1 MFRNQLESRHEGPA
15 SESRAK
21 DLMRILVSGAG
32 IAGLT
37 AAFWLNR
44 SGHDLTIVEKSPA
57 LRDGGYMIDFVASG
71 YDVSEKMGI
80 LDKLAEIHYPISRVS
95 FLDGVGRE
103 KFSISYPA
111 FRQLFDNRH
120 FNFMRGELERVLH
133 SEIADTVPIKF
144 GTTIQSLTFEQKQ
157 VCAELS
163 DGTSAYYD
171 LVVGADGVHSRVR
184 QLVFGEERG
193 FERLLGYHTAAFIL
207 DQSPQSFA
215 LDNAFYT
222 MTVPGRQFGVYP
234 IRGDRVATFFIHKAD
249 WPIRDLSS
257 NAAREE
263 LRRTYGDLKWIVPE
277 ILKGSESAEIYFD
290 EVSQI
295 EMPGWSHSSVVL
307 VGDACQCVSLAAGQG
322 ASLAMAGGYL
332 LAREIA
338 KSPENI
344 ALALSQYEQEMKPAV
359 WKKQR
364 AGRRVVKWF
373 FPDNRLR
380 LAVRDSVMRL
390 AASSFGRYFL
400 KRFLATKSIAAVR
413 SN

>member
-1 MFRNQLESRHEGPA
+1 
-15 SESRAK
+15 
-21 DLMRILVSGAG
+21 MRVLISGAG

-44 SGHDLTIVEKSPA
+44 FGHDLTIVEKSPA
-57 LRDGGYMIDFVASG
+57 LRDGGYMIDFFASG

-80 LDKLAEIHYPISRVS
+80 LDKLAQIHYPISRVS
-95 FLDGVGRE
+95 FLDGEGKER
-103 KFSISYPA
+103 FDISYPA
-111 FRQLFDNRH
+111 FRQVFDNRH

-144 GTTIQSLTFEQKQ
+144 GTTVKFLTFQESQ

-163 DGTSAYYD
+163 DGTSTSFD

-184 QLVFGEERG
+184 ELLFGEERR
-193 FERLLGYHTAAFIL
+193 FERRLGYHTAAFIL
-207 DQSPQSFA
+207 AQSPQSFA

-234 IRGDRVATFFIHKAD
+234 IRGDRVATYFVHKAD
-249 WPIRDLSS
+249 LPIKDFSS
-257 NAAREE
+257 GAARAE
-263 LRRTYGDLKWIVPE
+263 LRKTYGEFKWIVPE
-277 ILKGSESAEIYFD
+277 ILEQSEGVDIYFD

-295 EMPGWSHSSVVL
+295 EMPGWSQGSVVL

-322 ASLAMAGGYL
+322 ASLAMAGGYV
-332 LAREIA
+332 LAHELA
-338 KSPENI
+338 NSPEDI
-344 ALALSQYEQEMKPAV
+344 PQALSQYERKMKPAIL
-359 WKKQR
+359 KKQR

-373 FPDNRLR
+373 LPDNRLR
-380 LAVRDSVMRL
+380 LAIRDGVMRL
-390 AASSFGRYFL
+390 AASSIGRYFL